1 MRRIIAALL
10 VLSSCGFSPVYEKKQ
25 YSDMSENTR
34 QISIAPVKGYDG
46 PPGVDLRNLL
56 RDRLT
61 QKGKPANPRYTLDIT
76 MSQPSIT
83 DYTIQDDGTASSYLI
98 KIRADYELR
107 DKSSASSLIKKTASS
122 EISYNIL
129 KDQYSTEM
137 LKMGAIKMIIQS
149 LSDQIYISVITY
161 FAER

>member
-1 MRRIIAALL
+1 MIAAMLFL
-10 VLSSCGFSPVYEKKQ
+10 ASCGFSPVYEKK
-25 YSDMSENTR
+25 YYGDMSESTS
-34 QISIAPVKGYDG
+34 QIAIASVKGYDG

-61 QKGKPANPRYTLDIT
+61 PKGKPANPRYTLDIT

-83 DYTIQDDGTASSYLI
+83 DYTIQDDGTASSYLVR
-98 KIRADYELR
+98 IRADYELK
-107 DKSSASSLIKKTASS
+107 DKSSLSPLVKKTASS

-137 LKMGAIKMIIQS
+137 LKTGAIKMIIQS
-149 LSDQIYISVITY
+149 LADQIYISVITY
-161 FAER
+161 FAEK